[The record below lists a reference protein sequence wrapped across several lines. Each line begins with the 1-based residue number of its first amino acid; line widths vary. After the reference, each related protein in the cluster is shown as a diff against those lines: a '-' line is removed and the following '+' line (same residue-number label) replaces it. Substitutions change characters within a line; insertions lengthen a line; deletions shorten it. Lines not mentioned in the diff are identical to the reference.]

1 MIDCHVYLAERSRGK
16 LMIIALKEVSSAKR
30 LDALVTIVMF
40 FAALQEVCFWI
51 LLQSTHHVLAC
62 FKLSNFASSTAG
74 RTKLRFSFVDDNGTN
89 RCSLKRAF

>member
-51 LLQSTHHVLAC
+51 LPSADQKWISC
-62 FKLSNFASSTAG
+62 SKLSIFASSTAG